1 MTKKQLI
8 KILKDLNDD
17 AHITVAG
24 VDDSC
29 ELNIVG
35 WRDKVTGKEV
45 ENEITLVCE

>member
-1 MTKKQLI
+1 MTKKRLI
-8 KILKDLNDD
+8 EILKDLDDD

-24 VDDSC
+24 VDETC

-35 WRDKVTGKEV
+35 WRDKVIGKEV